1 MKLREKK
8 KNFHLGGNARR
19 RKQSVSAFE
28 KIDKEERAK
37 GCCLQEDSQGGES
50 KVLLPLR
57 RLLRRREQSVAAFK
71 KISKEER
78 VKGCRLQE
86 DIQGGESK

>member
-1 MKLREKK
+1 MGRGKIECETKSEKK

-37 GCCLQEDSQGGES
+37 GCCLQEDSQ
-50 KVLLPLR
+50 
-57 RLLRRREQSVAAFK
+57 
-71 KISKEER
+71 EER
-78 VKGCRLQE
+78 AKCCRL
-86 DIQGGESK
+86 